1 MPFDNI
7 QGNKGIYMAANN
19 FIRYEEEIKFEVYE
33 PACIRANSYQAD
45 IRKNI
50 KSEKPIL
57 TGFLTVKEYAKSLRT
72 K

>member
-1 MPFDNI
+1 
-7 QGNKGIYMAANN
+7 MAANN
-19 FIRYEEEIKFEVYE
+19 FIRYEEEIKFEGYR
-33 PACIRANSYQAD
+33 PACVSASSYQAD